1 MRAAALQRRPI
12 ATLRRVGNCNC
23 SPKLCRAIGRTGDY
37 RQSCASIGFDRRVH
51 LCLCV
56 TALQVYRTVMSTDGI
71 FGERVEIEAVA
82 AYMRHAVGW
91 AVVARCS
98 ERGGAGWTV
107 Q

>member
-1 MRAAALQRRPI
+1 M
-12 ATLRRVGNCNC
+12 
-23 SPKLCRAIGRTGDY
+23 
-37 RQSCASIGFDRRVH
+37 H

-98 ERGGAGWTV
+98 RRG
-107 Q
+107 